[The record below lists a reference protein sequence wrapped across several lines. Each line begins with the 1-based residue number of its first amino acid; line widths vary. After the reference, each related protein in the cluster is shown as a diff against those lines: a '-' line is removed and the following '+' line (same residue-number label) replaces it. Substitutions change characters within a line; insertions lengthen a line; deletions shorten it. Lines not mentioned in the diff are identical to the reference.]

1 VLKPVRLVKG
11 RAPRPTIACQE
22 TIMLKDEMRRRM
34 LEAMKAGRTVEKGI
48 LRVALGEVQTL
59 ESRTG
64 ETAPDPLVEK
74 ILRKVIKS
82 NDESMGKT
90 SDAARRAV
98 LAEEN
103 GILASFLPTS
113 LTPEEIVDAL
123 GPRTRRRPRREQ
135 RRPGDGDRDEA
146 PPADGRRRGRQGRQ
160 RRRALDA
167 RL

>member
-1 VLKPVRLVKG
+1 
-11 RAPRPTIACQE
+11 
-22 TIMLKDEMRRRM
+22 MLKDEMRRRM

-123 GPRTRRRPRREQ
+123 GPVRDAVL
-135 RRPGDGDRDEA
+135 GASNDGQA
-146 PPADGRRRGRQGRQ
+146 TGIAMKHLRQTGAAVGGKDVSAAVRSM
-160 RRRALDA
+160 RA
-167 RL
+167 